1 MRVYIGRNGVSA
13 HSVNDKA
20 KISHEI
26 EQKTALSKRSD
37 GVISNRNV
45 RSAGGD
51 YTGIKPTDMPRGSP
65 SAAVRKKEHFDKK
78 DAHSV
83 GTHKQEQS
91 AENVSQL
98 APEQHNSNTIIG
110 GKSSA
115 TDMESHGG
123 APSIVLQKQKHFVKN
138 GSQSAPERQNSNP
151 IVGGK
156 SSVTDMESHGGAPSI
171 ALQKQE
177 HFAKNGSQSAP
188 EHKAENSDKPH
199 ANKPFGYPKRK
210 VEKRV
215 NSPALAP
222 RKKYKVLKNGV
233 VGKDALTKKKDR
245 VIYGKKAAKLQ
256 KIKLKKLRKQQIK
269 LNREQAQLTGIA
281 MGGFAKSP
289 KSKIPKA
296 VVGAKKVVNLAKK
309 PVDSLK
315 QQFYSQADKSDDNGV
330 KAAKLGVQ
338 ITEHGVSGAKTAVN
352 MGVKTAKTGSKITK
366 RVYRKIHKPTSAELR
381 RKLRKRVNHNLTAE
395 AKFLA
400 KRAIK
405 NGSKAAGKAV
415 GKAAA
420 KTAAKASAKAA
431 QQIARATAK
440 LVQAAAR
447 AVTGAVS
454 KLVGL
459 IAETMP
465 YSLIIIAIILLIVLI
480 AFMFA
485 SMIGGAGGSVAGGGA
500 WLVDDNSSQT
510 PEEIY
515 EGYKEFVE
523 QAKEVLETQAKEALE
538 DEVTGFCDSDTE
550 MPYKIIQYI
559 DKENNLTFY
568 PSKGADERI
577 NAIIE
582 QFGKKDYADFMSV
595 LFVLMTREKQQADG
609 VSDGEI
615 YDFDFKKED
624 FEEFIK
630 TVNENSCRWGATF
643 IIKTAEETEG
653 NTCPGERCRRE
664 IISGCKCA
672 SYVDDSGRVHEYC
685 GGHCPDDHTKLIVR
699 LYTVKDYYEMD
710 YPEIYNFTENEKTRY
725 EASRAIIQGMLD
737 YWEGGNNKK
746 TVCLHYGKK
755 R

>member
-37 GVISNRNV
+37 GVISNRNE
-45 RSAGGD
+45 RSVGGD
-51 YTGIKPTDMPRGSP
+51 DTGVKPTDMPRGSP
-65 SAAVRKKEHFDKK
+65 SAAARKKEHFDKK
-78 DAHSV
+78 DTHSV
-83 GTHKQEQS
+83 GTHKQEQF
-91 AENVSQL
+91 AE
-98 APEQHNSNTIIG
+98 
-110 GKSSA
+110 
-115 TDMESHGG
+115 
-123 APSIVLQKQKHFVKN
+123 N
-138 GSQSAPERQNSNP
+138 GSQSAPERRNSNP
-151 IVGGK
+151 VVDNK
-156 SSVTDMESHGGAPSI
+156 SSATDMESHGGAPSI

-245 VIYGKKAAKLQ
+245 VIYSKKAAKLQ

-289 KSKIPKA
+289 KLKIPKA
-296 VVGAKKVVNLAKK
+296 AVGAKKVVNLAKK
-309 PVDSLK
+309 PVESLK
-315 QQFYSQADKSDDNGV
+315 QQFYTQADKSDDNGV
-330 KAAKLGVQ
+330 KAVKLGLQ
-338 ITEHGVSGAKTAVN
+338 IKEYGVSGVKTAVN

-415 GKAAA
+415 GKAAAKTA

-523 QAKEVLETQAKEALE
+523 QAKEVLETQAKDALE

-550 MPYKIIQYI
+550 TPRKIIQYI
-559 DKENNLTFY
+559 DKDNNLTFY
-568 PSKGADERI
+568 PAKGADKRI

-582 QFGKKDYADFMSV
+582 QFGKEDYADYMSV

-609 VSDGEI
+609 VSNGEI

-630 TVNENSCRWGATF
+630 TVNENSCRWGDTF
-643 IIKTAEETEG
+643 IIKKAEVTEG
-653 NTCPGERCRRE
+653 NTCPGERCRRKR
-664 IISGCKCA
+664 IAGCKCY
-672 SYVDDSGRVHEYC
+672 SYVDDRGRLHEYC
-685 GGHCPDDHTKLIVR
+685 GGHCPDDHTKLTVR
-699 LYTVKDYYEMD
+699 LYTVKDYYEID

-737 YWEGGNNKK
+737 YWEGGNN
-746 TVCLHYGKK
+746 
-755 R
+755 